1 MKDSSIVG
9 QHYLLDSQ
17 TQEAVELVEHVV
29 KMLAPSI
36 EASRD
41 LGQLPDLKPEQEAE
55 SLLCNELVRLL
66 LTASNLADYLRHVPV
81 SRILKALS
89 ELLEPAP
96 AVRED
101 PHGRVLN

>member
-1 MKDSSIVG
+1 MKGSSIVE

-17 TQEAVELVEHVV
+17 TQEAIELVEHIV

-36 EASRD
+36 EASRG
-41 LGQLPDLKPEQEAE
+41 LGQLPGLQPGQEAE

-101 PHGRVLN
+101 PYGHSLN